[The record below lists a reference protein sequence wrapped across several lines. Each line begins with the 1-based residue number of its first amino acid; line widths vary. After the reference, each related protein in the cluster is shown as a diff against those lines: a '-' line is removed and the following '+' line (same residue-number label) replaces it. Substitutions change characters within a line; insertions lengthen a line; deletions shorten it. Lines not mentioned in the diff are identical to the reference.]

1 MSLHD
6 SIALHLACC
15 MTHQEAHAALKLL
28 QRLVLCW
35 ASYSRCLPCSAANTI
50 TWVAQRLPCQ
60 SLFHRRR
67 PVSNTI
73 NSLGCAIAQR
83 TGLTEIAAAA
93 AACVPGPAGAAWL
106 GRHAFAGPPGVTS
119 GASSSPAAL
128 GSGALGSLMTGTAWH
143 AAAADPT
150 CVCTHKPYNFKR

>member
-1 MSLHD
+1 MLHD
-6 SIALHLACC
+6 TPRGACSIEVAPAACSMLGMIQLLAF
-15 MTHQEAHAALKLL
+15 LL
-28 QRLVLCW
+28 CGQ
-35 ASYSRCLPCSAANTI
+35 SYSAANAI
-50 TWVAQRLPCQ
+50 TGHGSHNTCRAQACY
-60 SLFHRRR
+60 RRM
-67 PVSNTI
+67 PMSNSI
-73 NSLGCAIAQR
+73 NSLGCAIAQG
-83 TGLTEIAAAA
+83 TGLTETAAAA

-150 CVCTHKPYNFKR
+150 CACTHKPHNFNCYCMN